1 MTTFDDPLAGL
12 KAVREAIAAIA
23 ESNRWMS
30 NMINEQFPASKF
42 SHTGLPTISV
52 PTISVPEMSSLW
64 TPAMRLSFDSLENF
78 GKQIRDEF
86 QRVMPD
92 NLRHGLSLTQLMEVA
107 EKHYVP
113 VAWVCPSHVIDELSK
128 SDSRLETNLILCN
141 YREPI
146 TRACSATIQQVHNNW
161 RVHAITAVKLLNNG
175 EAAGAQA
182 LAASLIEGFL
192 TECRRG
198 GKIIPHTLDKQKYK
212 KANDLPDLSD
222 LAEFLTLR
230 PLAQAYLKFD
240 ASRDLI
246 PESFNRHATAHR
258 PYDPLTLGEPSA
270 ITAVM
275 LLCAVLRRWAPTD
288 MA

>member
-1 MTTFDDPLAGL
+1 MTTFHNPLAGL
-12 KAVREAIAAIA
+12 KAATEAIAVIA
-23 ESNRWMS
+23 KSNRWMS
-30 NMINEQFPASKF
+30 DIISAQFPASKF

-52 PTISVPEMSSLW
+52 PEMSSLL
-64 TPAMRLSFDSLENF
+64 TPAMRLAFDGLENF

-86 QRVMPD
+86 QRVLPD
-92 NLRHGLSLTQLMEVA
+92 NLRHGLMLIQLMRVA
-107 EKHYVP
+107 ETHYVP
-113 VAWVCPSHVIDELSK
+113 VAWVCPSHVVDELSK
-128 SDSRLETNLILCN
+128 SDSRPKTNWVLWN

-146 TRACSATIQQVHNNW
+146 IRACYDTIQHVHNDW
-161 RVHAITAVKLLNNG
+161 RDHAITAVKLLNNG

-182 LAASLIEGFL
+182 LAASLIDGFL

-198 GKIIPHTLDKQKYK
+198 GKIIPHTLDKQTYK
-212 KANDLPDLSD
+212 KADDLPDLSD

-240 ASRDLI
+240 AYKDLI

-288 MA
+288 TA